1 MKEDMVKKAIM
12 MMAAGLLF
20 SAASQAQSVVIKP
33 VLADSAKTRTVV
45 RQHTDATAQ
54 QRTDATVQHSVIE
67 TPSVQTTSSEETIV
81 PRSEG
86 PRGLYEEPLTHTV
99 KKTSTKRTV
108 LKAPEVKPGERVG
121 EHAKALPA
129 YLDTV
134 KLSSSPVLHIAS
146 RVQMAPPA
154 RTSGKVMTTRS
165 VRTIGP
171 KPAATERK
179 VVQEVEE

>member
-1 MKEDMVKKAIM
+1 MKEEMVKKAIM

-45 RQHTDATAQ
+45 RMRQATPAE
-54 QRTDATVQHSVIE
+54 RPVSAA
-67 TPSVQTTSSEETIV
+67 PAVQTTSSEETIV

-108 LKAPEVKPGERVG
+108 LKAPEVKASERFQ
-121 EHAKALPA
+121 A
-129 YLDTV
+129 DTV
-134 KLSSSPVLHIAS
+134 KLSSSPVRQGAS
-146 RVQMAPPA
+146 SVQMAPPE
-154 RTSGKVMTTRS
+154 RTSGKVMTTRT

-179 VVQEVEE
+179 QQATEE

>member
-33 VLADSAKTRTVV
+33 VLADRAKTRTVV

-67 TPSVQTTSSEETIV
+67 TLAVQTTSSEETIV

-108 LKAPEVKPGERVG
+108 LKAPEVKPGERYQ
-121 EHAKALPA
+121 A
-129 YLDTV
+129 DTV
-134 KLSSSPVLHIAS
+134 KLSSSPVRHSAS
-146 RVQMAPPA
+146 SVQMAPPE

>member
-1 MKEDMVKKAIM
+1 MKEEMVKKAIM

-45 RQHTDATAQ
+45 RMHQATPAE
-54 QRTDATVQHSVIE
+54 RPVSAA
-67 TPSVQTTSSEETIV
+67 PAVQTTSSEETII

-108 LKAPEVKPGERVG
+108 LKAPEVKASERFQ
-121 EHAKALPA
+121 A
-129 YLDTV
+129 DTV
-134 KLSSSPVLHIAS
+134 KLSSSPVRQGAS
-146 RVQMAPPA
+146 SVQMAPPE
-154 RTSGKVMTTRS
+154 RTSGKVMTTRT

-179 VVQEVEE
+179 QQATEE